1 MVNYADDLDSNLS
14 VYEDKPKWL
23 YCGQIRL
30 METRSGYGMKL
41 TSDYKVKFMGKNY
54 DGIHR
59 MTFLIDENRK
69 IEQIWEKVNTKE
81 HAKEI
86 LDFLK

>member
-1 MVNYADDLDSNLS
+1 MVNYADELDSSLS

-41 TSDYKVKFMGKNY
+41 TSDYKVKFNGKNY
-54 DGIHR
+54 RLYWTCISNVGSIWF
-59 MTFLIDENRK
+59 TCKKYGKLFLRYDNIVCYGK
-69 IEQIWEKVNTKE
+69 
-81 HAKEI
+81 
-86 LDFLK
+86 

>member
-1 MVNYADDLDSNLS
+1 MIVD
-14 VYEDKPKWL
+14 EDKKIIESFGIWGPK
-23 YCGQIRL
+23 
-30 METRSGYGMKL
+30 
-41 TSDYKVKFMGKNY
+41 KFMGKNY

-59 MTFLIDENRK
+59 MTFLIDENGK
-69 IEQIWEKVNTKE
+69 IGQIWEKVNTKE